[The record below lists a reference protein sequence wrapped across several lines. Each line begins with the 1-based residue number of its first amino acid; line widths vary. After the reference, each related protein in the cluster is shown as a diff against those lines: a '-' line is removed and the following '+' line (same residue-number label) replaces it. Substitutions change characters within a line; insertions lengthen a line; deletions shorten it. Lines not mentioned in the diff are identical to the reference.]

1 MTVETMGNLPGP
13 TCFSWLDIIELTY
26 KHMYYALLWKR
37 NKTCTQQ
44 YREHRRRKGGR
55 GGEREKEERKK
66 KVRHIHSSALNS
78 VWPLVNTCGK
88 NEREKIRLTPLLV
101 NTITTGVEGIR

>member
-1 MTVETMGNLPGP
+1 MQSTKE
-13 TCFSWLDIIELTY
+13 
-26 KHMYYALLWKR
+26 R
-37 NKTCTQQ
+37 
-44 YREHRRRKGGR
+44 REAGKKKGER

-66 KVRHIHSSALNS
+66 KVKHIHSSALNS

>member
-1 MTVETMGNLPGP
+1 MQSTKE
-13 TCFSWLDIIELTY
+13 
-26 KHMYYALLWKR
+26 R
-37 NKTCTQQ
+37 
-44 YREHRRRKGGR
+44 REAGRKKGGR

-66 KVRHIHSSALNS
+66 KVKHIHSSALNS